1 LAMLRTDGGVPSGV
15 GMTVAAGLARG
26 ERAPD
31 MVLPSTG
38 GTPTRYYAH
47 AGGRPAL
54 LVFADEACVVRLH
67 ALAEGLTVIGDAR
80 LTVHVVG
87 PPALAGHDLP
97 FPLLQDSDGRAA
109 VAYRTGGAPTA
120 FLLDPN
126 LRVRATLP
134 FADGARIAAEV
145 AGLVAELVWDD
156 RRPREITTQAP
167 LLVVPDV
174 LPPQQCAELIA
185 VWEREGHSETGVESS
200 TGGRRG
206 EQRSAQLKRRR
217 DHIVGDPQRS
227 RALATRIGRCVM
239 PELSKAFAYHASR
252 FEGFKIACYQASD
265 RGFFGAHR
273 DNLSPA
279 TAHRRF
285 ALTLNLNDG
294 YQGGQLRFPEYGPEL
309 YRPAP
314 GAALLFSCSH
324 LHEVLDVTAGR
335 RFVLLSF
342 LFGDQAP
349 RPE

>member
-1 LAMLRTDGGVPSGV
+1 
-15 GMTVAAGLARG
+15 MTAAAGLGRG

-31 MVLPSTG
+31 MVLASRD

-54 LVFADEACVVRLH
+54 LVLADEACVARLD
-67 ALAEGLTVIGDAR
+67 ALAEGLGILGDEA

-97 FPLLQDSDGRAA
+97 FGLLQDAEGRAVA
-109 VAYRTGGAPTA
+109 AYRTGGAPTA

-126 LRVRATLP
+126 LRVRVALP
-134 FADGARIAAEV
+134 LADGARVAADV
-145 AGLVAELVWDD
+145 AELVAELVWDD
-156 RRPREITTQAP
+156 RRPREISIQAP

-174 LPPQQCAELIA
+174 LDPKQCAELIA
-185 VWEREGHSETGVESS
+185 VWEQQGHSETGVESA
-200 TGGRRG
+200 TGGERT
-206 EQRSAQLKRRR
+206 EQLNAQLKRRH
-217 DHIVGDPQRS
+217 DHIVQDPQRS
-227 RALATRIGRCVM
+227 RELATTIGRRVM
-239 PELSKAFAYHASR
+239 PELAKAFAYRASR

-265 RGFFGAHR
+265 GGFFRAHR

-285 ALTLNLNDG
+285 ALTLNLNDS

-309 YRPAP
+309 YRPAA

-342 LFGDQAP
+342 LFGEEAP
-349 RPE
+349 RPG

>member
-1 LAMLRTDGGVPSGV
+1 
-15 GMTVAAGLARG
+15 MTAPAGLGRG

-31 MVLPSTG
+31 LVLASRD
-38 GTPTRYYAH
+38 GTPTRYYAQ

-54 LVFADEACVVRLH
+54 LVFADEGCVARLD
-67 ALAEGLTVIGDAR
+67 ALAQGLTAIDDKD

-87 PPALAGHDLP
+87 PPALAGHDLA
-97 FPLLQDSDGRAA
+97 FPLLQDPDGRA
-109 VAYRTGGAPTA
+109 VGAYRTGGTPTA

-134 FADGARIAAEV
+134 LADGARVATDVAE
-145 AGLVAELVWDD
+145 LVAELVWDD

-174 LPPQQCAELIA
+174 LGPEQCAELIA
-185 VWEREGHSETGVESS
+185 VWEQQGHSQTGVETA
-200 TGGRRG
+200 TGGGRA
-206 EQRSAQLKRRR
+206 EQLNAQLKRRR
-217 DHIVGDPQRS
+217 DHVVGDPQRS
-227 RALATRIGRCVM
+227 RELATTIGRRVL
-239 PELSKAFAYHASR
+239 PELSKAFAYRASR

-265 RGFFGAHR
+265 RGFFRAHR

-294 YQGGQLRFPEYGPEL
+294 YQGGQLRFPEYGPER
-309 YRPAP
+309 YRPAA
-314 GAALLFSCSH
+314 GAALVFSCSH
-324 LHEVLDVTAGR
+324 LHEVLEVTAGR

-342 LFGDQAP
+342 LFGEEAP

>member
-1 LAMLRTDGGVPSGV
+1 
-15 GMTVAAGLARG
+15 MTAAAGLGRG

-31 MVLPSTG
+31 MVLASRD

-54 LVFADEACVVRLH
+54 LVLADEACVARLH
-67 ALAEGLTVIGDAR
+67 ALAEGLTAIGDAH

-87 PPALAGHDLP
+87 PPELAGHDLP
-97 FPLLQDSDGRAA
+97 FPLLQDADGRA
-109 VAYRTGGAPTA
+109 VTAYRTGGAPTA

-126 LRVRATLP
+126 LRVRAALP
-134 FADGARIAAEV
+134 LADGARVAADV
-145 AGLVAELVWDD
+145 AELVAELVWDD

-174 LPPQQCAELIA
+174 LDPEQCAELIA
-185 VWEREGHSETGVESS
+185 VWEQEGHSETGVEAA
-200 TGGRRG
+200 TGGGRT
-206 EQRSAQLKRRR
+206 EQRNAQLKRRR
-217 DHIVGDPQRS
+217 DHVVQDPQRS
-227 RALATRIGRCVM
+227 RALAATIGRRVM
-239 PELSKAFAYHASR
+239 PELSKAFAYRASR

-265 RGFFGAHR
+265 RGFFSAHR

-285 ALTLNLNDG
+285 ALTLNLNDS

-342 LFGDQAP
+342 LFGEEGAP

>member
-1 LAMLRTDGGVPSGV
+1 
-15 GMTVAAGLARG
+15 MTAAAGLGRG

-31 MVLPSTG
+31 MVLPSSD

-54 LVFADEACVVRLH
+54 LVFADQACVARLH
-67 ALAEGLTVIGDAR
+67 ALAEGLTAIGDAH

-97 FPLLQDSDGRAA
+97 FPLLQDPDGRAA
-109 VAYRTGGAPTA
+109 AYGTGGAPTA

-134 FADGARIAAEV
+134 FADGARTAADV
-145 AGLVAELVWDD
+145 AELVAELVWDN
-156 RRPREITTQAP
+156 RQPPEIATQAP

-174 LPPQQCAELIA
+174 LGPEQCAELIA
-185 VWEREGHSETGVESS
+185 VWEQQGHSQSGVEASRG
-200 TGGRRG
+200 GGRA
-206 EQRSAQLKRRR
+206 EQRNAQLKRRR
-217 DHIVGDPQRS
+217 DHVVGDPRRS
-227 RALATRIGRCVM
+227 RELATTIGRRVM
-239 PELSKAFAYHASR
+239 PELSKAFVYRASR
-252 FEGFKIACYQASD
+252 FEGFKIACYQAAD
-265 RGFFGAHR
+265 RGVFGAHR

-279 TAHRRF
+279 TGHRRF

-294 YQGGQLRFPEYGPEL
+294 YQGGRLRFPEYGPEL
-309 YRPAP
+309 YRPAA

-324 LHEVLDVTAGR
+324 LHEVLEVTAGR

-342 LFGDQAP
+342 LFGEEAP
-349 RPE
+349 RPQ

>member
-1 LAMLRTDGGVPSGV
+1 
-15 GMTVAAGLARG
+15 MTAAAGLAPG

-31 MVLPSTG
+31 MVLPSTD
-38 GTPTRYYAH
+38 GTPTRYYAQ

-54 LVFADEACVVRLH
+54 LVLADEACVARLH
-67 ALAEGLTVIGDAR
+67 ALAEGLRAIDDAH

-87 PPALAGHDLP
+87 PPALAGREVA
-97 FPLLQDSDGRAA
+97 FPLLQDSHGRAA
-109 VAYRTGGAPTA
+109 AAYRTGGAATA

-134 FADGARIAAEV
+134 FVDGARIAAEV
-145 AGLVAELVWDD
+145 VGLVAELVWDH
-156 RRPREITTQAP
+156 RRPPEITTQAP

-174 LPPQQCAELIA
+174 LSPQQCAELIA
-185 VWEREGHSETGVESS
+185 VWEREGHSQTGVESS
-200 TGGRRG
+200 RGGRRI
-206 EQRSAQLKRRR
+206 EQHSAQLKRRR

-265 RGFFGAHR
+265 RGLFGAHR

-279 TAHRRF
+279 TAHRRC
-285 ALTLNLNDG
+285 ALTLNLNGG
-294 YQGGQLRFPEYGPEL
+294 YQGGQLRFPEYGPQL
-309 YRPAP
+309 YRLAL

-324 LHEVLDVTAGR
+324 LHEVLEVTAGR

-342 LFGDQAP
+342 LFGDQPP
-349 RPE
+349 RHE

>member
-1 LAMLRTDGGVPSGV
+1 
-15 GMTVAAGLARG
+15 MTAAAGLARG

-31 MVLPSTG
+31 MVLASQD

-54 LVFADEACVVRLH
+54 LVFADEACVARLH
-67 ALAEGLTVIGDAR
+67 ALAEGLTAIGED

-87 PPALAGHDLP
+87 PPALAGHDVP
-97 FPLLQDSDGRAA
+97 FPLLQDPDGRALA
-109 VAYRTGGAPTA
+109 AYRTGGAPTA

-134 FADGARIAAEV
+134 FADGARIAADV
-145 AGLVAELVWDD
+145 AELVAELVWDD

-174 LPPQQCAELIA
+174 LGPEQCAELIA
-185 VWEREGHSETGVESS
+185 VWEQQGHSQTGVEAA
-200 TGGRRG
+200 TGGRRA
-206 EQRSAQLKRRR
+206 ELRNMQLKRRR
-217 DHIVGDPQRS
+217 DHIVQDPRRS
-227 RALATRIGRCVM
+227 RELAATIGRGVI
-239 PELSKAFAYHASR
+239 PELSKAFAYRASR

-265 RGFFGAHR
+265 RGFFRAHR

-285 ALTLNLNDG
+285 ALTLNLNDA

-309 YRPAP
+309 YRPAA

-324 LHEVLDVTAGR
+324 LHEVLEVTAGR

-342 LFGDQAP
+342 LFRDEALGP
-349 RPE
+349 K